1 MTHRILFVDDE
12 ENILRGFERTLRSQ
26 FEMDTAVGARQGLAA
41 VADRGP
47 YAVVVSD
54 LRMPEMDGIRF
65 LAEVRKSS
73 PDTVRLILS
82 GNGDFDSVVA
92 SVNEGSI
99 FQFLTKPCPAD
110 KLRSALGTAL
120 KQYDLITAERELL
133 GKTLNGSV
141 AMMTEVLSVVNPL
154 AFSRASRIRDYV
166 RQMANQLKLPN
177 VWEFDLAAMLSQIG
191 CIAVPPE
198 ILEKVDARMTLTKEE
213 SGTFI
218 SHPATGHSLISK
230 IPRLGVIAEMVRHQM
245 TPLRELRDPK
255 ISDVVAIGAQM
266 LMIAIFF
273 DERVSR
279 GGPPASALK
288 YMRERPEMYQASAV
302 SAIETAKVSTVE
314 LAVKTVSLRDLKPG
328 MIVQDDIRAKN
339 GLFLVGKSQVI
350 SDVLL
355 ARLRNFAVTAGLVEP
370 FHVLAPVVPFAG
382 PEQVRGTEVT
392 EQVAR

>member
-1 MTHRILFVDDE
+1 MSHRILFVDDE

-26 FEMDTAVGARQGLAA
+26 FEMDTAVGAQQGLDA
-41 VADRGP
+41 VANRGP

-54 LRMPEMDGIRF
+54 LRMPGMDGVGF
-65 LAEVRKSS
+65 LSEVRKRS

-110 KLRSALGTAL
+110 KLRTTLNTAL

-133 GKTLNGSV
+133 EETLHGSV
-141 AMMTEVLSVVNPL
+141 GMMTEVLSVVNPL
-154 AFSRASRIRDYV
+154 AFSRASRIRAYV
-166 RQMANQLKLPN
+166 RQMANQLRLPN
-177 VWEFDLAAMLSQIG
+177 LWEFDLAAMLSQIG

-198 ILEKVDARMTLTKEE
+198 ILQKVDARMSLSKEE
-213 SGTFI
+213 QRTFT
-218 SHPATGHSLISK
+218 SHPSIGHGLISK
-230 IPRLGVIAEMVRHQM
+230 IPRLEAIAEMVRHQM
-245 TPLRELRDPK
+245 TPLRDLRDPK
-255 ISDVVAIGAQM
+255 ISDVVAVGAQM

-279 GGPPASALK
+279 GGPPAAALK

-302 SAIETAKVSTVE
+302 SAIGTAEVSTVE

-328 MIVQDDIRAKN
+328 MVVQDDIRAKN

-350 SDVLL
+350 SDALL

-370 FHVLAPVVPFAG
+370 FHVLVPVVP
-382 PEQVRGTEVT
+382 PVEREPVCMTEMT
-392 EQVAR
+392 EQISR